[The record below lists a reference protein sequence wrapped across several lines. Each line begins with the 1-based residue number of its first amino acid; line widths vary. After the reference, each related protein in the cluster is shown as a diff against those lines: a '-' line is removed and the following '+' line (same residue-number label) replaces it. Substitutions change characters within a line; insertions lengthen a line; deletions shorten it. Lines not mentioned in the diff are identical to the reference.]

1 MVDQSFLQLFLTEF
15 RRRLYD
21 ESMVRIEK
29 CLALLSESEVWY
41 RPNDNSNSIGNL
53 ILHLCGNAQQYI
65 VAGLGEA
72 LDQRQRQ
79 SEFDERG
86 PIPKAELWQKV
97 VDLKASI
104 EVVLQNLQT
113 TDLERPVLVQ
123 GFQESGL
130 SILVHVVEHFSYHTG
145 QITYIVKAAKDL
157 QTNYYA
163 GFDLNSMVQG

>member
-1 MVDQSFLQLFLTEF
+1 MIDQSFLQLFLAEF

-29 CLALLSESEVWY
+29 CLDLLTESEIWY

-65 VAGLGEA
+65 VAGLGGA
-72 LDQRQRQ
+72 IDQRQRQ

-86 PIPKAELWQKV
+86 PIPKEELWQKV
-97 VDLKASI
+97 VDLKARI
-104 EVVLQNLQT
+104 EEVLQDLSP
-113 TDLERPVLVQ
+113 TDLERPILVQ
-123 GFQESGL
+123 GFQETGL

-145 QITYIVKAAKDL
+145 QITYIVKAAKDM

-163 GFDLNSMVQG
+163 GFDLNSTAQG

>member
-1 MVDQSFLQLFLTEF
+1 MLDQSFLQLFLTEF

-29 CLALLSESEVWY
+29 CLALLNESEVWY

-65 VAGLGEA
+65 VAGLGGA
-72 LDQRQRQ
+72 LDLRHRQ

-86 PIPKAELWQKV
+86 PISKAALWQKV
-97 VDLKASI
+97 VDLKARI

-123 GFQESGL
+123 GFQETGL

-163 GFDLNSMVQG
+163 GFDLDSTAQG

>member
-1 MVDQSFLQLFLTEF
+1 MVDQSFLQFFLTEF

-21 ESMVRIEK
+21 ESMIRIEK
-29 CLALLSESEVWY
+29 CLALLNESEVWY

-72 LDQRQRQ
+72 LDQRNRQ

-86 PIPKAELWQKV
+86 PISKAELWQKV
-97 VDLKASI
+97 VNLKERI

-123 GFQESGL
+123 GFQETGL

-163 GFDLNSMVQG
+163 GFDLNSTVQG